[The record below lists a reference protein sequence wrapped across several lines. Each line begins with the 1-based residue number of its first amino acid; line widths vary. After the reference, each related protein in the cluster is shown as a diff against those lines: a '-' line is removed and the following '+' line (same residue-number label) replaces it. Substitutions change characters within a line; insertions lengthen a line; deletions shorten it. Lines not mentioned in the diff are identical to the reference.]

1 MSIGSALYPV
11 ADAAASVVAA
21 FLRALG
27 PITRG
32 ISRFVHLAQLRAR
45 SRGRVPVTTQFDGP
59 VSTAGNPNVS
69 LGQHCRFGR
78 FVFLETGGSG
88 SITVGEHARINAGT
102 TIVSHAAVKIGNDCL
117 IGEYVSIRDANHG
130 TALGTPMR
138 SQPHEAAPITIGND
152 VWIGRGACIL
162 KGVTIGDGAV
172 IAANSVVTKDV
183 QARTIV
189 GGVPCRVIRE
199 RA

>member
-11 ADAAASVVAA
+11 ADAAATIVAA
-21 FLRALG
+21 VLRLCG
-27 PITRG
+27 PVTRG
-32 ISRFVHLAQLRAR
+32 GMRFVHLAGLRSR

-59 VSTAGNPNVS
+59 VSTAGSPRLD

-78 FVFLETGGSG
+78 SVFLETGGSG
-88 SITVGEHARINAGT
+88 AIIIGDHARINAGT
-102 TIVSHAAVKIGNDCL
+102 TIVSHAAIKIGNDCL

-130 TALGTPMR
+130 TALGSPMR
-138 SQPHEAAPITIGND
+138 SQPHESAPVTIGND

-183 QARTIV
+183 PAKTIV
-189 GGVPCRVIRE
+189 GGVPSRVIRE